1 MNNFLSSRTVRAL
14 AGGAALLFATL
25 AQAQYVWVDDKGVK
39 QFSDRPPPT
48 GTPAGKVLK
57 APGQPYKSRAET
69 AAGVEEMIN
78 PKKVEPAPAAKPAA
92 SAPDARKGPLTT
104 AEQNAE
110 FKKRQ
115 VEKAEADKKAAAAEE
130 QRRVK
135 AENCEIARVH
145 KAQLDSGERISEK
158 DKNGERTFVSDA
170 QRAERQEKARK
181 ALEGCN

>member
-1 MNNFLSSRTVRAL
+1 
-14 AGGAALLFATL
+14 
-25 AQAQYVWVDDKGVK
+25 
-39 QFSDRPPPT
+39 
-48 GTPAGKVLK
+48 
-57 APGQPYKSRAET
+57 
-69 AAGVEEMIN
+69 MIN